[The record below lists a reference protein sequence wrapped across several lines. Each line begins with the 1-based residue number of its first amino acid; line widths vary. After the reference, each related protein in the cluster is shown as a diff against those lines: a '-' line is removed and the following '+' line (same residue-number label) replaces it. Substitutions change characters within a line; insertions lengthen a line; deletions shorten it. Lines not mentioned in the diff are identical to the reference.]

1 VLYCDLDRFKPVNDT
16 LGHAAG
22 DEVLRA
28 TAERIASC
36 VRSHDLVAR
45 LGGDEFAVLC
55 EGASPVDATEVADR
69 IQAALDRPV
78 IVDGSAVTVGVSI
91 GIAHSRG
98 PLDEALVDAA
108 DGALAEAKAAG
119 RSTYR
124 VAR

>member
-1 VLYCDLDRFKPVNDT
+1 M
-16 LGHAAG
+16 
-22 DEVLRA
+22 
-28 TAERIASC
+28 
-36 VRSHDLVAR
+36 
-45 LGGDEFAVLC
+45 
-55 EGASPVDATEVADR
+55 
-69 IQAALDRPV
+69 